1 MAVSPLE
8 GSVRLYGIPNCDQVK
23 KARTWLEAR
32 AIPFAFHDFK
42 KQGLPAELAQDWLER
57 LGTDTLINR
66 KGTTWRALPD
76 ARKALVDKAS
86 GAMVLI
92 MEQPS
97 LVKRPVLA
105 WNDHLSVGFDPARYV
120 ALFP

>member
-1 MAVSPLE
+1 MAVSAPDA
-8 GSVRLYGIPNCDQVK
+8 SVRLYGIQNCDQVK
-23 KARTWLEAR
+23 KARAWLEAQ
-32 AIPFAFHDFK
+32 AVPFTFHDFK
-42 KQGLPAELAQDWLER
+42 KQGLTAELAQEWLKR

-86 GAMVLI
+86 GAIALI
-92 MEQPS
+92 VEQPS

-105 WNDHLSVGFDPARYV
+105 WQAHLSVGFDPEKYAT
-120 ALFP
+120 LFS

>member
-1 MAVSPLE
+1 LAVSPSE

-23 KARTWLEAR
+23 KARAWLKAR
-32 AIPFAFHDFK
+32 SVPFAFHDFK
-42 KQGLPAELAQDWLER
+42 KHGLPVELAQEWLKR

-86 GAMVLI
+86 GAIALI

-105 WNDHLSVGFDPARYV
+105 WQAHLSVGFDPEKYAT
-120 ALFP
+120 LFS